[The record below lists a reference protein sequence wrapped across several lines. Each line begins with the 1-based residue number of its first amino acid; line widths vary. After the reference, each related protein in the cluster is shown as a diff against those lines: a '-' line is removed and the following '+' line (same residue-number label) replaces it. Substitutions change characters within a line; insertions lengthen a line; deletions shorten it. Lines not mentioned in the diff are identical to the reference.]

1 LNARKGARR
10 LIFLHSELI
19 GENNLLFF
27 TLVAST
33 LFALLIGVG
42 FHEFCHAF
50 IADRLGDRTPASQGR
65 VTLNPLAHLDP
76 FGTLMML
83 FVGFGWGKPVQFN
96 PYGLRTSPKVATLL
110 VAGAGPASNFVAAFL
125 LALPIQFDL
134 VPYINPF
141 TTNIRGVESADEY
154 IGLFLTAAVYLSI
167 ILGIFNLIPLE
178 PLDGFKVAL
187 GVLPDPIAEQFAR
200 LRQFGIGPFLMLLF
214 GIPFITGYF
223 GTAYYPLADIM
234 FPTARW
240 VLELFT
246 GIG

>member
-1 LNARKGARR
+1 M
-10 LIFLHSELI
+10 IFLHSDLI
-19 GENNLLFF
+19 GENNTLFL

-96 PYGLRTSPKVATLL
+96 PYGLKTDPKTATLL
-110 VAGAGPASNFVAAFL
+110 VAAAGPFSNFVAAFL
-125 LALPIQFDL
+125 LALPIQFGL
-134 VPYINPF
+134 VPFINPF
-141 TTNIRGVESADEY
+141 STSIIGVESLEDY
-154 IGLFLTAAVYLSI
+154 VGLFLTGAVYLSI
-167 ILGIFNLIPLE
+167 ILGVFNLIPLE

-187 GVLPDPIAEQFAR
+187 GVLPDPLSEQFEK
-200 LRQFGIGPFLMLLF
+200 LRQFGLGPFLVLIF
-214 GIPFITGYF
+214 GIPFFTGYF
-223 GTAYYPLADIM
+223 LGETYNPLSDIM
-234 FPTARW
+234 VPAVSW
-240 VLELFT
+240 LVELFT
-246 GIG
+246 GFR